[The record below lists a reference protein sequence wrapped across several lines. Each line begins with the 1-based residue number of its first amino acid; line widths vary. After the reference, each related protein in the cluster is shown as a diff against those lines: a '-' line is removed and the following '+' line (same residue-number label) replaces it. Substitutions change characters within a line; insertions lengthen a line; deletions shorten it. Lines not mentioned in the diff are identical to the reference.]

1 MQNLRSFLNKFSRK
15 QKLFV
20 LLFADMITAF
30 SCWFIFGPPLASVL
44 IYNFNVDIL
53 QIVIT
58 NIHSFIIPFLVSS
71 SYFIYAGFYR
81 SLVRFFDSTDKTF
94 HQFLGCGI
102 FGFTWALI
110 FLIDREVLTSVFILK
125 ILLQGLLLSAV
136 YYAFLSL
143 SRDIAK
149 RILHPYIKNI
159 NAIPLMIYGAGAA
172 GNELYQ
178 ALLGDQS
185 KKVIA
190 FYDNSINLKGGLI
203 NNIPILG
210 KDKHIERL
218 KFEYPQLEV
227 LLAIPSLNL
236 KERRKIISSLEKF
249 KVSVRSVPSLHEMV
263 ADQKIM
269 SEFQDLSID
278 DLLPRERIQEKYI
291 NFSAKSILI
300 SGAGGSI
307 GSEIVRQVAQGNP
320 RKIVLFELS
329 ELNLFSIQEEL
340 NSLFVSLNVDS
351 EIIPILGDIKNE
363 ARLLSIL
370 KFHQID
376 IIYHAAAYKHVPI
389 VEYEENISVGV
400 ENNIFGTLSVC
411 NAAERAGIE
420 SVVVISTD
428 KAVRPTNVMGA
439 SKRFAEMIVQSANAN
454 TAKTKFCMV
463 RFGNVLNSSGSVIP
477 LFRRQIAS
485 GGPLTITD
493 KRITRYFMT
502 IAEASNLVIQAGNM
516 SIGGEVFLLDMGEQV
531 KIIDL
536 AKKLIYLSGRNISND
551 QSSAGIRIEEIGL
564 RPGEKLYEELLI
576 SGKELRTSNDK
587 IFMSNES
594 FPLKEDLESAK
605 ILIKDCIN
613 TNDSFGIKKI
623 LTTYIE
629 GYNNDKSQG

>member
-1 MQNLRSFLNKFSRK
+1 M
-15 QKLFV
+15 
-20 LLFADMITAF
+20 
-30 SCWFIFGPPLASVL
+30 
-44 IYNFNVDIL
+44 
-53 QIVIT
+53 
-58 NIHSFIIPFLVSS
+58 
-71 SYFIYAGFYR
+71 
-81 SLVRFFDSTDKTF
+81 
-94 HQFLGCGI
+94 
-102 FGFTWALI
+102 
-110 FLIDREVLTSVFILK
+110 
-125 ILLQGLLLSAV
+125 
-136 YYAFLSL
+136 
-143 SRDIAK
+143 
-149 RILHPYIKNI
+149 
-159 NAIPLMIYGAGAA
+159 
-172 GNELYQ
+172 
-178 ALLGDQS
+178 
-185 KKVIA
+185 
-190 FYDNSINLKGGLI
+190 
-203 NNIPILG
+203 
-210 KDKHIERL
+210 
-218 KFEYPQLEV
+218 
-227 LLAIPSLNL
+227 
-236 KERRKIISSLEKF
+236 
-249 KVSVRSVPSLHEMV
+249 HEMV
-263 ADQKIM
+263 ADQKKM

-278 DLLPRERIQEKYI
+278 DLLPRGRIQEELI
-291 NFSAKSILI
+291 NFNAKSILI

-307 GSEIVRQVAQGNP
+307 GSELVRQVAQGNP
-320 RKIVLFELS
+320 KKIVLFELS
-329 ELNLFSIQEEL
+329 EFNLFSIQEEL
-340 NSLFVSLNVDS
+340 NSLLVSLNLDS

-370 KFHQID
+370 KSHQID

-439 SKRFAEMIVQSANAN
+439 SKRFAEMIVQSANAH
-454 TAKTKFCMV
+454 TVKTKFCMV

-502 IAEASNLVIQAGNM
+502 IAEASNLVIQAGNL
-516 SIGGEVFLLDMGEQV
+516 SLGGEVFLLDMGEQV

-536 AKKLIYLSGRNISND
+536 AKKLIYLSGRNISDD

-605 ILIKDCIN
+605 ILIKDFIN
-613 TNDSFGIKKI
+613 ANNSFGIKKI